1 MSASAKDHLYRMVI
15 VEVQQYLTKPNHCI
29 WPIRTHYTF
38 VSTNK
43 QFAPKWRR
51 PCHGT
56 AAFNYYHPIYM
67 ILGHHLHCLSLTT
80 LRYIGHQIRTNVL
93 QLLEIERRNII
104 SFVPWSSNIYCQQ
117 KLHKNLKL
125 LASAIRNQENL
136 ISGEK
141 ERPVELSRD
150 LITLSKNI
158 DLSDLLNH
166 GMKRNFVGKSIKK
179 NLFLQLPSEICY
191 FCYLFYK
198 LHKQS

>member
-1 MSASAKDHLYRMVI
+1 MK
-15 VEVQQYLTKPNHCI
+15 
-29 WPIRTHYTF
+29 
-38 VSTNK
+38 
-43 QFAPKWRR
+43 
-51 PCHGT
+51 
-56 AAFNYYHPIYM
+56 
-67 ILGHHLHCLSLTT
+67 TT
-80 LRYIGHQIRTNVL
+80 LPWYSSL
-93 QLLEIERRNII
+93 QLLPSCIYDPWSPPTLSLPYDPPLHWPSDSDKCAAITGDRDRRNII

-166 GMKRNFVGKSIKK
+166 GMKRNFVGNSIKK
-179 NLFLQLPSEICY
+179 RKSFLRLPSEICY